1 MRHMVLRKRRQL
13 VGEGLRIS
21 AEGIG
26 IGRSIGSRDPVD
38 GSREFGVETG
48 HGGGPGGGSLLLV
61 EHPLDHRMR
70 SRTRLVRSRL
80 LVEQLLHQLLLS
92 SESSNEVAVGRCGGW
107 FHAWEVGASFLDV
120 FERLARIFLTV
131 VIEDICFLILQGST
145 CEVGRILHV

>member
-1 MRHMVLRKRRQL
+1 MRRGAQ
-13 VGEGLRIS
+13 
-21 AEGIG
+21 
-26 IGRSIGSRDPVD
+26 
-38 GSREFGVETG
+38 
-48 HGGGPGGGSLLLV
+48 
-61 EHPLDHRMR
+61 
-70 SRTRLVRSRL
+70 LVRSRL

-92 SESSNEVAVGRCGGW
+92 SESSNEVELGRCGGW